1 MVRKLNI
8 LTIFIVSTFLFAC
21 AYFVSNITSQLLFIN
36 ASNFAFL
43 KQVTFKTILAIVS
56 VMFGIF
62 VFKVPVSEFSL
73 LQNKKQVNSRI
84 YLLIAIILG
93 AIATLCMQ
101 VFDFPRVKLLAQL
114 SPIEIIIAVW
124 GFSTVCEEIFCRGL
138 VQNLVIDQR
147 TCYSIAGIIISKPVL
162 IGAAVFG
169 LMHSTIYFSGGSG
182 YTAIGSFHFHGIVA
196 RGDIGEVFRVLA
208 RYPVESKR
216 CNAATDGQC
225 NSPVVFPTN
234 CWCDVWRDDRV

>member
-8 LTIFIVSTFLFAC
+8 LTIFIVSTFLFAF
-21 AYFVSNITSQLLFIN
+21 AYFVSNITSQLLF
-36 ASNFAFL
+36 ASASSFAFL

-56 VMFGIF
+56 VTFGIF

-73 LQNKKQVNSRI
+73 LQNKKRVNSRI

-114 SPIEIIIAVW
+114 SPIEMIIAVW

-138 VQNLVIDQR
+138 VQNLVMDQR

-182 YTAIGSFHFHGIVA
+182 YTAITIMLFTFFLGLVCGKLKEENGLRSAIFGHLAFNIGGLITGI
-196 RGDIGEVFRVLA
+196 IIKLIL
-208 RYPVESKR
+208 K
-216 CNAATDGQC
+216 
-225 NSPVVFPTN
+225 
-234 CWCDVWRDDRV
+234 